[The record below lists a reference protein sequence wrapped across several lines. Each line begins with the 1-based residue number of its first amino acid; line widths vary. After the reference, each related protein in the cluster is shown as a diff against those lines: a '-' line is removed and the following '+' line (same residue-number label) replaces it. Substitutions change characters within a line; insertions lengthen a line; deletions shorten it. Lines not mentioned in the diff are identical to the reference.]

1 MTTTETTKTPAP
13 EGLTMSF
20 YVSIRRATANG
31 GYQSGLLAGP
41 FDTHGEALAMVPAA
55 TRAATEVDPRAH
67 WDLFGTCRARSI
79 YGVGQPV
86 GRLNAK
92 LGLPTSTDT
101 TIATVE
107 SEWTPV
113 DQPAVERR
121 VNVAGQQGTR
131 RYLADRDVAFDVG
144 NPTLTEVQAEIDRLT
159 APHGRHK
166 GHKGCAEA
174 AALLASLASL
184 ASLNN

>member
-1 MTTTETTKTPAP
+1 
-13 EGLTMSF
+13 MSF

-41 FDTHGEALAMVPAA
+41 FDTHDEALTMVPAA
-55 TRAATEVDPRAH
+55 TRAATEVDPRALG
-67 WDLFGTCRARSI
+67 DLFGTCRVRSI
-79 YGVGQPV
+79 YGIGEPV

-92 LGLPTSTDT
+92 LGLPTSIDT
-101 TIATVE
+101 AIATVE

-113 DQPAVERR
+113 DQPTVERR
-121 VNVAGQQGTR
+121 VNVTGMQGNR
-131 RYLADRDVAFDVG
+131 HYLADRGVTFEVD
-144 NPTLTEVQAEIDRLT
+144 NPTLTEVRAEIDRLT

-174 AALLASLASL
+174 AALLTALAGL

>member
-1 MTTTETTKTPAP
+1 
-13 EGLTMSF
+13 MSF

-31 GYQSGLLAGP
+31 GYRSGLLAGP

-67 WDLFGTCRARSI
+67 WDLFGTCRVRSLH
-79 YGVGQPV
+79 GVALPV

-92 LGLPTSTDT
+92 LGLPTSADT
-101 TIATVE
+101 AIATVE

-113 DQPAVERR
+113 DQPTVERR
-121 VNVAGQQGTR
+121 VNVTGMQGNR
-131 RYLADRDVAFDVG
+131 HYLADRGVTFDVG
-144 NPTLTEVQAEIDRLT
+144 NPTLAEVQTEIDRLT

-184 ASLNN
+184 TSLTS